1 MYTLQELAQKAKTV
15 PVADRGMGASVQ
27 TSTVIREE
35 GMAVQ
40 PAWVMPTIGFSTI
53 LNWLLRY
60 WLLILLLGLLG
71 AGAGIVFGKTAKPRF
86 SASTD
91 ILVAPSNLLLVPND
105 VYVPSVQAES
115 QLMDIESKLRL
126 LTSGNVLQRVVD
138 ELKLQDD
145 PEFNGTETGLLG
157 SLTGSAK
164 SNGSTVDPQQAKNIA
179 ALRELSSRIEARR
192 PERSYLINLSVWARE
207 PEKAVLLANTT
218 AKAFQEEV
226 AQNEQDGAVRAT
238 RALTEPL
245 AELKKA
251 ASEAEIKVAQFRNA
265 QGLQTSNAGELVST
279 QSLTQIN
286 TQLVGALTRQAEAK
300 SRYDELTSAKNQ
312 ALDPSSTLQSPTL
325 TALRTQYAT
334 LKQRVDAM
342 TMTYGPLYPELVSAQ
357 SQIAGLQAQ
366 ISQETARILR
376 AAKLDLDQANSVV
389 ESLRRQTE
397 GARSAVSLDTDA
409 QVTLNELERER
420 LASTTLYQTYLT
432 RAQEIAQRQQIDSTN
447 IRIVS
452 TALPP
457 KSRSWPPGTALLA
470 IAGGIVGGGAGT
482 ALAMLFG
489 FVGLLRSSRH
499 GASENNP
506 SRFAAENNQDRFAV
520 ENNQDRFAAENTQSR
535 KAKYA
540 AK

>member
-164 SNGSTVDPQQAKNIA
+164 SSGSTVDPQQAKNIA

-489 FVGLLRSSRH
+489 FIGLLRSSRH

-506 SRFAAENNQDRFAV
+506 SRFAAENNQDRFA
-520 ENNQDRFAAENTQSR
+520 AENTQSR